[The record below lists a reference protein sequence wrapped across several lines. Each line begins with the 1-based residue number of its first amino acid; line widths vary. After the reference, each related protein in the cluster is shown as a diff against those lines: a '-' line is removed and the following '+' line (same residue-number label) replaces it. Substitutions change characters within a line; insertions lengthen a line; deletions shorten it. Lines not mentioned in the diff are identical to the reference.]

1 MQSHGKNVAI
11 NDVLPLKAARD
22 AVKLLKMNVFGAPGH
37 ISDLISMVAF
47 TFAMRPH
54 RIRLA
59 SGPLICFRLAKFG
72 CSKIALFCYPSCV

>member
-22 AVKLLKMNVFGAPGH
+22 AVKLLKINVLGH
-37 ISDLISMVAF
+37 RDISDLMSMFAF

-72 CSKIALFCYPSCV
+72 CSKIALFCYPSCA